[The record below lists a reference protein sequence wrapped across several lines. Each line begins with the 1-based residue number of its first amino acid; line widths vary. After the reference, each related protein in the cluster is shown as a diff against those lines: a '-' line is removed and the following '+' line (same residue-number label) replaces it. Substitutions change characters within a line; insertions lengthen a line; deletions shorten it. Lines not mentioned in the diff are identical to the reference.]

1 MHKFTKLMLVSILL
15 TVISILLSFSS
26 TGSVLRIATVMIAV
40 FWVLS
45 VLLFFAR
52 GFNWY
57 KKDLKQRAI
66 EEADSENDDQE
77 NDDSRKRN
85 EIEFLFD

>member
-1 MHKFTKLMLVSILL
+1 
-15 TVISILLSFSS
+15 
-26 TGSVLRIATVMIAV
+26 MIAV

-52 GFNWY
+52 GFKWY